1 MGLLLKGKRNLARV
15 VEEAEI
21 LNTFFEVFSS
31 KSSPQESLTRKTG
44 RRFGERLLL
53 STEDWV
59 RGHLVKFD
67 IQVHGP

>member
-31 KSSPQESLTRKTG
+31 KSSPQESLTQENREKVWRKT
-44 RRFGERLLL
+44 
-53 STEDWV
+53 SPQY
-59 RGHLVKFD
+59 RGL
-67 IQVHGP
+67 G